1 MEYKY
6 STESDVWAFGVV
18 MYEVLTLG
26 CPPFGNLSNEDVY
39 NHVSNE
45 TAAVKGTWEE
55 YCWPR
60 AGFIDTVIL
69 TYEVINEWKR
79 FLFSVGHFKN
89 IMYAFKAGTTDNNVI
104 PYKILEYPIPY
115 GERIFFGVCSKLV
128 TWRENLFLYFINQAS
143 NSPSFLFC

>member
-1 MEYKY
+1 MPNPSSDTKKKADPWMKYKDLDSPVEWIGEFFDVYPTLRLDTFFWNTSFFTSFSAEDVNDDLPLKWKAPECLMEYKY

-55 YCWPR
+55 YC
-60 AGFIDTVIL
+60 
-69 TYEVINEWKR
+69 
-79 FLFSVGHFKN
+79 
-89 IMYAFKAGTTDNNVI
+89 
-104 PYKILEYPIPY
+104 
-115 GERIFFGVCSKLV
+115 
-128 TWRENLFLYFINQAS
+128 
-143 NSPSFLFC
+143 

>member
-39 NHVSNE
+39 NRVSNE

-55 YCWPR
+55 YC
-60 AGFIDTVIL
+60 
-69 TYEVINEWKR
+69 
-79 FLFSVGHFKN
+79 
-89 IMYAFKAGTTDNNVI
+89 
-104 PYKILEYPIPY
+104 
-115 GERIFFGVCSKLV
+115 
-128 TWRENLFLYFINQAS
+128 
-143 NSPSFLFC
+143 

>member
-1 MEYKY
+1 MPNPSSDIKKKADPWMKYKDLDSPVEWIGEFFDVYPTLRLDTFFWNTSFFTSFSAEDVNDDLPLKWKAPECLMEYNY

-55 YCWPR
+55 YC
-60 AGFIDTVIL
+60 
-69 TYEVINEWKR
+69 
-79 FLFSVGHFKN
+79 
-89 IMYAFKAGTTDNNVI
+89 
-104 PYKILEYPIPY
+104 
-115 GERIFFGVCSKLV
+115 
-128 TWRENLFLYFINQAS
+128 
-143 NSPSFLFC
+143 